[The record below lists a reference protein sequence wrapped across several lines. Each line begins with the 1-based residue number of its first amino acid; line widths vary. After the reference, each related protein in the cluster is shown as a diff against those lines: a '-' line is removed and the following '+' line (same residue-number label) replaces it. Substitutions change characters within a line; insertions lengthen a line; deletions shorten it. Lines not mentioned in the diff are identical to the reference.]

1 MVQLMWVSF
10 NFIRVGTTIADETV
24 SFIIPRTKGGY
35 VIGLGRSLSLLDWD
49 AGSAQKVVEVESRGT
64 KNRFNDA
71 KCDASGRLWA
81 GNDVIISRYIYIHIA
96 SI

>member
-1 MVQLMWVSF
+1 M
-10 NFIRVGTTIADETV
+10 
-24 SFIIPRTKGGY
+24 
-35 VIGLGRSLSLLDWD
+35 IGLRRSLSLLDWD

-81 GNDVIISRYIYIHIA
+81 GNDVIINNYIGA
-96 SI
+96 

>member
-1 MVQLMWVSF
+1 M
-10 NFIRVGTTIADETV
+10 
-24 SFIIPRTKGGY
+24 
-35 VIGLGRSLSLLDWD
+35 IGLGRSLSLLDWD

-81 GNDVIISRYIYIHIA
+81 GIDVDNHKQLYRSVSTEQVYY
-96 SI
+96 SKYM